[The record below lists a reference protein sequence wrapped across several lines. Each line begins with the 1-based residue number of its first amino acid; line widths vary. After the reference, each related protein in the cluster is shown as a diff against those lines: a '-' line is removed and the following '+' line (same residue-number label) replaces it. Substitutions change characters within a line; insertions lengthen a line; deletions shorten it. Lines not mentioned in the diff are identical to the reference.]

1 LWPPFLFER
10 NRQVWHK
17 VRNNISPQ
25 ENFMRLLS
33 LALVSAL
40 ALTSACQKAASPDIE
55 VAALPQIDVPALS
68 EQTMKDVTRE
78 LSLDSYEGRAP
89 GSAGETKTVAYLIS
103 KFKAAGLAP
112 GNNGSWTQDV
122 PLIEITAKNV
132 SALRIADQNG
142 KAMSFAYGS
151 EYVIGSYR
159 EAPKTEIKQSDMVFV
174 GHGIVAPEKGW
185 NDYAGVDVKGKT
197 VVVMVNDPDF
207 ENDSL
212 EGPFGGNAMTY
223 YGRWTYKYEEAAR
236 QGAAAVLII
245 HDTAP
250 AAYGWNVVNSSW
262 TGTQFL
268 AQSKDGGKSQTQANG
283 WIQKSVAKKIFA
295 AAGQNLEKQMAA
307 AKQKGFKAVPL
318 NLTASLSFEN
328 DIARKASEN
337 VVGIMKG
344 TKRPEEYVLYTA
356 HWDHL
361 GRCTAAADGDD
372 ICNGAVDN
380 ATGSAGLVALAEG
393 FAKAGAPERSVV
405 FLAVTAE
412 ESGLLGSKYYAE
424 NPVFPLSQTV
434 GGVNMDAFSMSGPAK
449 NLTVIG
455 KGKSQLD
462 IYLEAAAKSEGR
474 TPEME
479 PTPEKGFYYRSD
491 HFSFAKLGVPM
502 VYFEGGDDLVTGGKA
517 AAKAAAE
524 DYEKNR
530 YHAPSDEFDEKWDW
544 SGVMSDLKVYY
555 RVGRMLAMTDAWPN
569 WNHGDEFRAVRDKS
583 RSGK

>member
-1 LWPPFLFER
+1 
-10 NRQVWHK
+10 
-17 VRNNISPQ
+17 
-25 ENFMRLLS
+25 MRLLS

-40 ALTSACQKAASPDIE
+40 ALTSACQKAASPD
-55 VAALPQIDVPALS
+55 VALSALPDVTVPALS
-68 EQTMKDVTRE
+68 EKTMQDVTRE
-78 LSLDSYEGRAP
+78 LSLDAYEGRAP
-89 GSAGETKTVAYLIS
+89 GSIGEEKTVAYLIS
-103 KFKAAGLAP
+103 KFKAAGLEP
-112 GNNGSWTQDV
+112 GKNGSWTQDV
-122 PLIEITAKNV
+122 PLIEITAQNV

-151 EYVIGSYR
+151 DYVIGSYR
-159 EAPKTEIKQSDMVFV
+159 ETPKTEIKQSDMVFV

-185 NDYAGVDVKGKT
+185 NDYASVDVKGKT

-207 ENDSL
+207 ENEGLD
-212 EGPFGGNAMTY
+212 GPFGGKAMTY

-283 WIQKSVAKKIFA
+283 WIQKSVAKDIFA

-318 NLTASLSFEN
+318 NLTASLNFEN
-328 DIARKASEN
+328 DITRKASKN
-337 VVGIMKG
+337 VIGVMKG
-344 TKRPEEYVLYTA
+344 SKRPDEYVLYTA

-380 ATGSAGLVALAEG
+380 ATGTAALVALAEG
-393 FAKAGAPERSVV
+393 YTKAGAPDRSVV
-405 FLAVTAE
+405 FLAGTAE

-462 IYLEAAAKSEGR
+462 TYLEAAAKSEGR

-479 PTPEKGFYYRSD
+479 PTPEKGFFYRSD

-502 VYFEGGDDLVTGGKA
+502 VYFEGGDDLIIGGKA
-517 AAKAAAE
+517 AAQAAAD

-530 YHAPSDEFDEKWDW
+530 YHAPGDEFDEKWDW
-544 SGVMSDLKVYY
+544 SGVMSDLKLYY
-555 RVGRMLAMTDAWPN
+555 RVGRMLAMTNAWPN
-569 WNHGDEFRAVRDKS
+569 WNEGDEFRAVRDKS

>member
-1 LWPPFLFER
+1 
-10 NRQVWHK
+10 
-17 VRNNISPQ
+17 
-25 ENFMRLLS
+25 MRLLS

-40 ALTSACQKAASPDIE
+40 ALTSACQKAASPDLE
-55 VAALPQIDVPALS
+55 VAALPLIDVPALS

-89 GSAGETKTVAYLIS
+89 GSAGEAKTVAYLIS
-103 KFKAAGLAP
+103 EFKVAGLAP
-112 GNNGSWTQDV
+112 GNRGSWTQDV

-132 SALRIADQNG
+132 SALRIANRSG
-142 KAMSFAYGS
+142 KAMSFVYGS

-174 GHGIVAPEKGW
+174 GHGVVAPEKGW

-207 ENDSL
+207 EN
-212 EGPFGGNAMTY
+212 EGLNAPFGGKAMTY

-268 AQSKDGGKSQTQANG
+268 AQSKDGGQSQTQANG
-283 WIQKSVAKKIFA
+283 WIQKTVAKEIFA
-295 AAGQNLEKQMAA
+295 AAGQSLEKQMAA

-328 DIARKASEN
+328 DIARKASKN
-337 VVGIMKG
+337 VVGVIKG

-361 GRCTAAADGDD
+361 GHCTAAADGDD

-424 NPVFPLSQTV
+424 NPIFPLSQTV

-462 IYLEAAAKSEGR
+462 AYLEAAAKSEGR
-474 TPEME
+474 KPEME

-517 AAKAAAE
+517 AARAAAE

-530 YHAPSDEFDEKWDW
+530 YHAPGDEFDEKWDW
-544 SGVMSDLKVYY
+544 SGVMSDLKLYY
-555 RVGRMLAMTDAWPN
+555 RVGRMLAMTGAWPN
-569 WNHGDEFRAVRDKS
+569 WNDGDEFRAVRDKS

>member
-1 LWPPFLFER
+1 
-10 NRQVWHK
+10 
-17 VRNNISPQ
+17 
-25 ENFMRLLS
+25 MRLLS
-33 LALVSAL
+33 LALVSVL
-40 ALTSACQKAASPDIE
+40 ALTTACQKDASLD
-55 VAALPQIDVPALS
+55 VAIGALPQVEVPALS
-68 EQTMKDVTRE
+68 EATMKDVTRE

-89 GSAGETKTVAYLIS
+89 GSVGEEKTVAYLIS
-103 KFKAAGLAP
+103 KYKAAGLEP

-132 SALRIADQNG
+132 SALTIADRSG
-142 KAMSFAYGS
+142 KAMSFAYGN

-159 EAPKTEIKQSDMVFV
+159 ETPKTDIKQSEMVFV

-197 VVVMVNDPDF
+197 VVVMINDPDF
-207 ENDSL
+207 ENEGLD
-212 EGPFGGNAMTY
+212 GPFGGKAMTY

-283 WIQKSVAKKIFA
+283 WIQKSIAKEIFA
-295 AAGQNLEKQMAA
+295 AAGQNLDKQMAA
-307 AKQKGFKAVPL
+307 AKKKGFKAVPL
-318 NLTASLSFEN
+318 NLTASMNFEN
-328 DIARKASEN
+328 DIARKASKN
-337 VVGIMKG
+337 VIGVMKG
-344 TKRPEEYVLYTA
+344 TKRPDEYVLYTA

-380 ATGSAGLVALAEG
+380 ATGTAALVALAEG

-412 ESGLLGSKYYAE
+412 ESGLLGSKFYAE

-462 IYLEAAAKSEGR
+462 VYLEAAAKSEGR

-502 VYFEGGDDLVTGGKA
+502 VYFEGGDDSVTGGKA

-530 YHAPSDEFDEKWDW
+530 YHAPGDEFDEKWDW
-544 SGVMSDLKVYY
+544 SGVMSDLKLYY

-569 WNHGDEFRAVRDKS
+569 WNDGDEFRAVRDKS

>member
-1 LWPPFLFER
+1 
-10 NRQVWHK
+10 
-17 VRNNISPQ
+17 
-25 ENFMRLLS
+25 MRLLS
-33 LALVSAL
+33 LALVSVL
-40 ALTSACQKAASPDIE
+40 ALTSACQNVTSQDVE
-55 VAALPQIDVPALS
+55 TSALPQVDVPALS

-89 GSAGETKTVAYLIS
+89 GSAGEVKTVAYLIS
-103 KFKAAGLAP
+103 RFKAAGLEP
-112 GNNGSWTQDV
+112 GNNGNWTQDV

-132 SALRIADQNG
+132 SALNIADRNG
-142 KAMSFAYGS
+142 KAMSFAYGDA
-151 EYVIGSYR
+151 YVIGSYR
-159 EAPKTEIKQSDMVFV
+159 ETPKTEVKQSEMVFV

-207 ENDSL
+207 ENEGL
-212 EGPFGGNAMTY
+212 EGPFGGKAMTY

-268 AQSKDGGKSQTQANG
+268 AQSKDGGKSQTRANG
-283 WIQKSVAKKIFA
+283 WIQKSVAKEIFA
-295 AAGQNLEKQMAA
+295 AAGQDLEKQMAA
-307 AKQKGFKAVPL
+307 AKRKGFKAVPL
-318 NLTASLSFEN
+318 NLTASLSFDN
-328 DIARKASEN
+328 DITRKNSKN
-337 VVGIMKG
+337 VVGVMKG
-344 TKRPEEYVLYTA
+344 TKRPEEYVLYTG

-380 ATGSAGLVALAEG
+380 ATGSAALVALAEG

-424 NPVFPLSQTV
+424 NPIFPLSQTV

-530 YHAPSDEFDEKWDW
+530 YHAPGDEFDEKWDW
-544 SGVMSDLKVYY
+544 SGVMSDLKLYY

-569 WNHGDEFRAVRDKS
+569 WNDGDEFRAVRDKS
-583 RSGK
+583 RNGK

>member
-1 LWPPFLFER
+1 
-10 NRQVWHK
+10 
-17 VRNNISPQ
+17 
-25 ENFMRLLS
+25 MRLLS
-33 LALVSAL
+33 LALVSVL
-40 ALTSACQKAASPDIE
+40 ALTTACQKDPSLD
-55 VAALPQIDVPALS
+55 VSMDALPQVEVPALS
-68 EQTMKDVTRE
+68 EATMKDVTRE

-89 GSAGETKTVAYLIS
+89 GSIGEEKTVAYLIS
-103 KFKAAGLAP
+103 KYKAAGLEP

-132 SALRIADQNG
+132 SALTIADRSG
-142 KAMSFAYGS
+142 KAMSFAYGN

-159 EAPKTEIKQSDMVFV
+159 ETPKTDIKQSEMVFV

-207 ENDSL
+207 ENEGLD
-212 EGPFGGNAMTY
+212 GPFGGKAMTY
-223 YGRWTYKYEEAAR
+223 YGRWTYKFEEAAR

-283 WIQKSVAKKIFA
+283 WIQKSVAKQIFA
-295 AAGQNLEKQMAA
+295 AAGQNLDKQMAA

-318 NLTASLSFEN
+318 NLSASMNFEN
-328 DIARKASEN
+328 DIARKASKN
-337 VVGIMKG
+337 VIGVMKG
-344 TKRPEEYVLYTA
+344 TKRPDEYVLYTA

-380 ATGSAGLVALAEG
+380 ATGTAALVALAEG

-412 ESGLLGSKYYAE
+412 ESGLLGSKFYAE
-424 NPVFPLSQTV
+424 NPIFPLSQTV

-462 IYLEAAAKSEGR
+462 LYLEAAAKSEGR
-474 TPEME
+474 TPETE

-517 AAKAAAE
+517 AAMAAAE

-530 YHAPSDEFDEKWDW
+530 YHAPGDEFDEKWDW
-544 SGVMSDLKVYY
+544 SGVMSDLKLYY

-569 WNHGDEFRAVRDKS
+569 WNDGDEFRAVRDKS
-583 RSGK
+583 RNGK

>member
-1 LWPPFLFER
+1 
-10 NRQVWHK
+10 
-17 VRNNISPQ
+17 
-25 ENFMRLLS
+25 
-33 LALVSAL
+33 
-40 ALTSACQKAASPDIE
+40 
-55 VAALPQIDVPALS
+55 
-68 EQTMKDVTRE
+68 MKDVTRE

-89 GSAGETKTVAYLIS
+89 GSAGEAKTVAYLIS

-132 SALRIADQNG
+132 SALRITDRNG

-159 EAPKTEIKQSDMVFV
+159 EAPKTDIKQSDMVFV

-185 NDYAGVDVKGKT
+185 NDYAGVDVKGRT

-212 EGPFGGNAMTY
+212 EGPFGGKAMTY

-283 WIQKSVAKKIFA
+283 WIQKSVAKEIFA
-295 AAGQNLEKQMAA
+295 AAGQDLEKQMAA

-328 DIARKASEN
+328 DIARKASKN
-337 VVGIMKG
+337 VVGVMKG

-544 SGVMSDLKVYY
+544 SGVMSDLKLYY

-569 WNHGDEFRAVRDKS
+569 WNDGDEFRAVRDKS

>member
-1 LWPPFLFER
+1 
-10 NRQVWHK
+10 
-17 VRNNISPQ
+17 
-25 ENFMRLLS
+25 MRLLS
-33 LALVSAL
+33 LALVSVL
-40 ALTSACQKAASPDIE
+40 ALTTACQKDASLD
-55 VAALPQIDVPALS
+55 VSMDALPQVEVPALS
-68 EQTMKDVTRE
+68 EATMKDVTRE

-89 GSAGETKTVAYLIS
+89 GSVGEEKTVAYLIS
-103 KFKAAGLAP
+103 KYKAAGLEP

-132 SALRIADQNG
+132 SALTIADRSG
-142 KAMSFAYGS
+142 KAMSFAYGN

-159 EAPKTEIKQSDMVFV
+159 ETPKTDIKQSEMVFV

-207 ENDSL
+207 ENEGLD
-212 EGPFGGNAMTY
+212 GPFGGKAMTY

-283 WIQKSVAKKIFA
+283 WIQKSVAKEIFA
-295 AAGQNLEKQMAA
+295 AAGQNLDKQMAA

-318 NLTASLSFEN
+318 NLTASMNFEN
-328 DIARKASEN
+328 DIARKASKN
-337 VVGIMKG
+337 VIGVMKG
-344 TKRPEEYVLYTA
+344 TKRPDEYVLYTA

-380 ATGSAGLVALAEG
+380 ATGTAALVALAEG

-412 ESGLLGSKYYAE
+412 ESGLLGSKFYAE
-424 NPVFPLSQTV
+424 NPIFPLSQTV

-462 IYLEAAAKSEGR
+462 VYLEAAAKSEGR
-474 TPEME
+474 TPETE

-517 AAKAAAE
+517 AAMAAAE

-530 YHAPSDEFDEKWDW
+530 YHAPGDEFDEKWDW
-544 SGVMSDLKVYY
+544 SGVMSDLKLYY

-569 WNHGDEFRAVRDKS
+569 WNDGDEFRAVRDKS
-583 RSGK
+583 RNGK

>member
-1 LWPPFLFER
+1 
-10 NRQVWHK
+10 
-17 VRNNISPQ
+17 
-25 ENFMRLLS
+25 MRLLS

-40 ALTSACQKAASPDIE
+40 ALTSACQKVASPDM
-55 VAALPQIDVPALS
+55 ALSALPDVTVPALS
-68 EQTMKDVTRE
+68 EKTMQDVTRE
-78 LSLDSYEGRAP
+78 LSLDAYEGRAP
-89 GSAGETKTVAYLIS
+89 GSIGEEKTVAYLIS
-103 KFKAAGLAP
+103 KFKAAGLEP

-122 PLIEITAKNV
+122 PLIEITAQNV
-132 SALRIADQNG
+132 SPLRIADRNG

-159 EAPKTEIKQSDMVFV
+159 ETSKTDIKQSDMVFV

-207 ENDSL
+207 ENKGLD
-212 EGPFGGNAMTY
+212 GPFGGKAMTY

-236 QGAAAVLII
+236 QGTAAVLII

-283 WIQKSVAKKIFA
+283 WIQKSVAKDIFA

-328 DIARKASEN
+328 DITRKASKN
-337 VVGIMKG
+337 VIGVMKG
-344 TKRPEEYVLYTA
+344 TKRPDEYVLYTA

-380 ATGSAGLVALAEG
+380 ATGTAALVALAEG
-393 FAKAGAPERSVV
+393 YTKAGAPDRSVV

-462 IYLEAAAKSEGR
+462 TYLEAAAKSEGR

-479 PTPEKGFYYRSD
+479 PTPEKGFFYRSD

-502 VYFEGGDDLVTGGKA
+502 VYFEGGDDLIIGGKA
-517 AAKAAAE
+517 AAQAAAD

-530 YHAPSDEFDEKWDW
+530 YHAPGDEFDEKWDW
-544 SGVMSDLKVYY
+544 SGVMSDLKLYY
-555 RVGRMLAMTDAWPN
+555 RVGRMLAMTNAWPN
-569 WNHGDEFRAVRDKS
+569 WNAGDEFRAVRDKS

>member
-1 LWPPFLFER
+1 
-10 NRQVWHK
+10 
-17 VRNNISPQ
+17 
-25 ENFMRLLS
+25 MRLLS
-33 LALVSAL
+33 LALVSTL
-40 ALTSACQKAASPDIE
+40 ALSGGFHKAASADVE
-55 VAALPQIDVPALS
+55 TSALPQIEVPALS
-68 EQTMKDVTRE
+68 EKTMQDVTRE
-78 LSLDSYEGRAP
+78 LSLDAYEGRAP
-89 GSAGETKTVAYLIS
+89 GSIGEEKTVAHLIS
-103 KFKAAGLAP
+103 KFKAARLEP

-132 SALRIADQNG
+132 SALNIADRNG

-159 EAPKTEIKQSDMVFV
+159 ETPKTEINQSDMVFV
-174 GHGIVAPEKGW
+174 GHGIVAPERGW

-207 ENDSL
+207 ENEGLD
-212 EGPFGGNAMTY
+212 GPFGGKAMTY

-236 QGAAAVLII
+236 QGAASVLII

-268 AQSKDGGKSQTQANG
+268 AQSKDGGKRQTQANG
-283 WIQKSVAKKIFA
+283 WIQKSVAKDIFA

-328 DIARKASEN
+328 DIARKASKN
-337 VVGIMKG
+337 VIGVMKG
-344 TKRPEEYVLYTA
+344 TKRPDEYVLYTA

-380 ATGSAGLVALAEG
+380 ATGTAALVALAEG
-393 FAKAGAPERSVV
+393 YTKAGAPDRSVV

-412 ESGLLGSKYYAE
+412 ESGLLGSKFYAE

-462 IYLEAAAKSEGR
+462 AYLEAAAKSEGR

-517 AAKAAAE
+517 AAKSAAD
-524 DYEKNR
+524 DYEMNR
-530 YHAPSDEFDEKWDW
+530 YHAPGDEFDEKWDW
-544 SGVMSDLKVYY
+544 SGVMSDLKLYY

-569 WNHGDEFRAVRDKS
+569 WNEGDEFRAVRDKS

>member
-1 LWPPFLFER
+1 
-10 NRQVWHK
+10 
-17 VRNNISPQ
+17 
-25 ENFMRLLS
+25 MRLLS
-33 LALVSAL
+33 LALISAL
-40 ALTSACQKAASPDIE
+40 TLTSACQKAASPDMDT
-55 VAALPQIDVPALS
+55 AALPQIEVPALS
-68 EQTMKDVTRE
+68 EKTMQDVTRE
-78 LSLDSYEGRAP
+78 LSLDTYEGRAP
-89 GSAGETKTVAYLIS
+89 GSIGEEKTVAYLIS
-103 KFKAAGLAP
+103 KFKAAGLEP

-132 SALRIADQNG
+132 SALNIADRNG

-159 EAPKTEIKQSDMVFV
+159 EAPKTDIKQSDMVFV

-185 NDYAGVDVKGKT
+185 NDYSGVDVKGKT

-207 ENDSL
+207 ENQGLD
-212 EGPFGGNAMTY
+212 GPFGGKAMTY

-283 WIQKSVAKKIFA
+283 WIQKSVAKDIFA

-318 NLTASLSFEN
+318 NLKASLSFEN
-328 DIARKASEN
+328 DIARKASKN
-337 VVGIMKG
+337 VIGMIKG
-344 TKRPEEYVLYTA
+344 TKRPDEYVLYTA

-361 GRCTAAADGDD
+361 GRCTAAPDGDD

-380 ATGSAGLVALAEG
+380 ATGTAALVALAEG
-393 FAKAGAPERSVV
+393 FTKAGAPDRSVV

-424 NPVFPLSQTV
+424 NPIFPLSQTV

-462 IYLEAAAKSEGR
+462 TYLEAAAKSEGR

-502 VYFEGGDDLVTGGKA
+502 VYFEGGDDLIIGGKA
-517 AAKAAAE
+517 AAKAAAD

-530 YHAPSDEFDEKWDW
+530 YHAPGDEFDENWDW
-544 SGVMSDLKVYY
+544 SGVMSDLKLYY
-555 RVGRMLAMTDAWPN
+555 RVGRMLAMTNAWPN
-569 WNHGDEFRAVRDKS
+569 WNEGDEFRAVRDKS
-583 RSGK
+583 RSGR

>member
-1 LWPPFLFER
+1 
-10 NRQVWHK
+10 
-17 VRNNISPQ
+17 
-25 ENFMRLLS
+25 MRPLS
-33 LALVSAL
+33 LAIVSAL
-40 ALTSACQKAASPDIE
+40 ALSSASQTAASPAMDTS
-55 VAALPQIDVPALS
+55 ALPQIEVPVLS
-68 EQTMKDVTRE
+68 EMTMKDVTRE
-78 LSLDSYEGRAP
+78 LSLDAYEGRAP
-89 GSAGETKTVAYLIS
+89 GTIGEEKTVAHLIA
-103 KFKAAGLAP
+103 KFKAAGLEP
-112 GNNGSWTQDV
+112 GNNGIWTQDV

-132 SALRIADQNG
+132 SALNIADQNG

-159 EAPKTEIKQSDMVFV
+159 ESPTTAIKQSDMVFV
-174 GHGIVAPEKGW
+174 GHGIVAPERGW

-207 ENDSL
+207 ENEGLD
-212 EGPFGGNAMTY
+212 GPFGGKAMTY

-283 WIQKSVAKKIFA
+283 WIQKSVAKDIFA
-295 AAGQNLEKQMAA
+295 AAGQNLEKQMSA
-307 AKQKGFKAVPL
+307 AKQMGFKAVPL

-328 DIARKASEN
+328 DIARKASKN
-337 VVGIMKG
+337 VIGVMKG
-344 TKRPEEYVLYTA
+344 TKRPDEYVLYTA

-380 ATGSAGLVALAEG
+380 ATGTAALVALAEG
-393 FAKAGAPERSVV
+393 YTKAGAPDRSVV

-412 ESGLLGSKYYAE
+412 ESGLLGSKFYAE
-424 NPVFPLSQTV
+424 NPVFPMSQTV

-462 IYLEAAAKSEGR
+462 AYLEAAAKAEGR

-502 VYFEGGDDLVTGGKA
+502 VYFEGGDDLIIGGKA
-517 AAKAAAE
+517 AAQAAAD

-530 YHAPSDEFDEKWDW
+530 YHAPDDEFDENWDW
-544 SGVMSDLKVYY
+544 SGVMSDLKLYY
-555 RVGRMLAMTDAWPN
+555 RVGRMLAMTNAWPN
-569 WNHGDEFRAVRDKS
+569 WNEGDEFRAVRDKS

>member
-1 LWPPFLFER
+1 
-10 NRQVWHK
+10 
-17 VRNNISPQ
+17 
-25 ENFMRLLS
+25 MRLLS
-33 LALVSAL
+33 LALVSVL
-40 ALTSACQKAASPDIE
+40 ALTTACQKDASLD
-55 VAALPQIDVPALS
+55 VAVDALPQVTVPALS
-68 EQTMKDVTRE
+68 EATMKDVTRE

-89 GSAGETKTVAYLIS
+89 GSVGEEKTVAYLIA
-103 KFKAAGLAP
+103 KYKAAGLEP

-132 SALRIADQNG
+132 SALTIADRSG
-142 KAMSFAYGS
+142 KAMSFAYGN

-159 EAPKTEIKQSDMVFV
+159 ETPKTDIKQSEMVFV

-197 VVVMVNDPDF
+197 VVVMINDPDF
-207 ENDSL
+207 ENQGLD
-212 EGPFGGNAMTY
+212 GPFGGKAMTY

-236 QGAAAVLII
+236 QGAAVVLII

-283 WIQKSVAKKIFA
+283 WIQKSVAKQIFA
-295 AAGQNLEKQMAA
+295 AAGQNLDKQMAA
-307 AKQKGFKAVPL
+307 AKKKGFKAVPL
-318 NLTASLSFEN
+318 NLSASINFEN
-328 DIARKASEN
+328 DIARKASKN
-337 VVGIMKG
+337 VIGVMKG
-344 TKRPEEYVLYTA
+344 TKRPDEYVLYTA

-380 ATGSAGLVALAEG
+380 ATGTAALVALAEG

-412 ESGLLGSKYYAE
+412 ESGLLGSKFYAE

-462 IYLEAAAKSEGR
+462 LYLEAAAKSEGR
-474 TPEME
+474 TPETE

-530 YHAPSDEFDEKWDW
+530 YHAPGDEFDEKWDW
-544 SGVMSDLKVYY
+544 SGVMSDLKLYY
-555 RVGRMLAMTDAWPN
+555 RIGRMLAMTDAWPN
-569 WNHGDEFRAVRDKS
+569 WNDGDEFRAVRDKS
-583 RSGK
+583 RNGK

>member
-1 LWPPFLFER
+1 
-10 NRQVWHK
+10 
-17 VRNNISPQ
+17 
-25 ENFMRLLS
+25 MRPLS
-33 LALVSAL
+33 LAIVSAL
-40 ALTSACQKAASPDIE
+40 ALSSASQTAASPAIDTS
-55 VAALPQIDVPALS
+55 ALPQIEVPVLS
-68 EQTMKDVTRE
+68 EMTMKDVTRE
-78 LSLDSYEGRAP
+78 LSLDAYEGRAP
-89 GSAGETKTVAYLIS
+89 GTIGEEKTVAHLIA
-103 KFKAAGLAP
+103 KFKAAGLEP
-112 GNNGSWTQDV
+112 GNNGIWTQDV

-132 SALRIADQNG
+132 SALNIADQNG

-159 EAPKTEIKQSDMVFV
+159 ESPTTAIKQSDMVFV
-174 GHGIVAPEKGW
+174 GHGIVAPERGW

-207 ENDSL
+207 ENEGLD
-212 EGPFGGNAMTY
+212 GPFGGKAMTY

-283 WIQKSVAKKIFA
+283 WIQKSVAKDIFA
-295 AAGQNLEKQMAA
+295 AAGQNLEKQMSA
-307 AKQKGFKAVPL
+307 AKQMGFKAVPL

-328 DIARKASEN
+328 DIARKASKN
-337 VVGIMKG
+337 VIGVMKG
-344 TKRPEEYVLYTA
+344 TKRPDEYVLYTA

-380 ATGSAGLVALAEG
+380 ATGTAALVALAEG
-393 FAKAGAPERSVV
+393 YTKAGAPDRSVV

-412 ESGLLGSKYYAE
+412 ESGLLGSKFYAE

-462 IYLEAAAKSEGR
+462 AYLEAAAKAEGR

-502 VYFEGGDDLVTGGKA
+502 VYFEGGDDLIIGGKA
-517 AAKAAAE
+517 AAQAAAD

-530 YHAPSDEFDEKWDW
+530 YHAPDDEFDENWDW
-544 SGVMSDLKVYY
+544 SGVMSDLKLYY
-555 RVGRMLAMTDAWPN
+555 RVGRMLAMTNAWPN
-569 WNHGDEFRAVRDKS
+569 WNEGDEFRAVRDKS

>member
-1 LWPPFLFER
+1 
-10 NRQVWHK
+10 
-17 VRNNISPQ
+17 
-25 ENFMRLLS
+25 MRIVT
-33 LALVSAL
+33 LALCSAL
-40 ALTSACQKAASPDIE
+40 ALSACKKVEDTPAATAP
-55 VAALPQIDVPALS
+55 VAAPEMTVPALS
-68 EQTMKDVTRE
+68 EATMKDVTKE

-89 GSAGETKTVAYLIS
+89 GSAGEVKTVAYLIE
-103 KFKAAGLAP
+103 KFKAAGLEP

-122 PLIEITAKNV
+122 PLVEITAKNV
-132 SALRIADQNG
+132 SALSVANKAG

-159 EAPKTEIKQSDMVFV
+159 EKPQTKVDMSEMVFV

-197 VVVMVNDPDF
+197 VVIMINDPDF
-207 ENDSL
+207 DAKDLTGE
-212 EGPFGGNAMTY
+212 FGGKAMTY

-245 HDTAP
+245 HDDAP

-268 AQSKDGGKSQTQANG
+268 AQSKDAGASQTEANG
-283 WIQKSVAKKIFA
+283 WIQKSVAKEIFA
-295 AAGQNLEKQMAA
+295 AAGQDLDKQMTA
-307 AKQKGFKAVPL
+307 AKAKGFKAVPL
-318 NLTASLSFEN
+318 NLTASLNFEN
-328 DIARKASEN
+328 DIARKASKN
-337 VVGIMKG
+337 VIGVLKG
-344 TKRPEEYVLYTA
+344 AKRPEEYVLYTA

-361 GRCTAAADGDD
+361 GRCTPVAGDD
-372 ICNGAVDN
+372 ICNGAIDN
-380 ATGSAGLVALAEG
+380 ATGSAALVALAEG
-393 FAKAGAPERSVV
+393 HKAAGAPDRSLV

-412 ESGLLGSKYYAE
+412 ESGLLGSKFYAE

-434 GGVNMDAFSMSGPAK
+434 GGVNMDAFSLAGPAK

-455 KGKSQLD
+455 MGKSELD
-462 IYLEAAAKSEGR
+462 GYLDAAAKAEGR

-502 VYFEGGDDLVTGGKA
+502 VYFEGGDDLITGGKE
-517 AAKAAAE
+517 AAKKAAD

-530 YHAPSDEFDEKWDW
+530 YHAPGDEYDEKWDW
-544 SGVMSDLKVYY
+544 SGVMADLKLYY
-555 RVGRMLAMTDAWPN
+555 RVGRALAMTGAWPN
-569 WNHGDEFRAVRDKS
+569 WNEGDEFRAIRDKS
-583 RSGK
+583 RGVK

>member
-1 LWPPFLFER
+1 
-10 NRQVWHK
+10 
-17 VRNNISPQ
+17 
-25 ENFMRLLS
+25 MRLLS
-33 LALVSAL
+33 LALVSVL
-40 ALTSACQKAASPDIE
+40 ALTTACQKDASLD
-55 VAALPQIDVPALS
+55 VAVDALPQVEVPALS
-68 EQTMKDVTRE
+68 EATMKDVTRE

-89 GSAGETKTVAYLIS
+89 GSVGEEKTVAYLIS
-103 KFKAAGLAP
+103 KYKAAGLEP

-132 SALRIADQNG
+132 SALTIADRSG
-142 KAMSFAYGS
+142 KAMSFAYGN

-159 EAPKTEIKQSDMVFV
+159 ETPKTGIKQSEMVFV

-207 ENDSL
+207 ENEGLD
-212 EGPFGGNAMTY
+212 GPFGGKAMTY
-223 YGRWTYKYEEAAR
+223 YGRWTYKFEEAAR

-268 AQSKDGGKSQTQANG
+268 AQSKDGGKSQTKANG
-283 WIQKSVAKKIFA
+283 WIQKSVAKEIFA
-295 AAGQNLEKQMAA
+295 AAGQNLDKQMAA

-318 NLTASLSFEN
+318 NLSASMNFEN
-328 DIARKASEN
+328 DIARKASKN
-337 VVGIMKG
+337 VIGVMKG
-344 TKRPEEYVLYTA
+344 TKRPDEYVLYTA

-380 ATGSAGLVALAEG
+380 ATGTAALVALAEG

-412 ESGLLGSKYYAE
+412 ESGLLGSKFYAE
-424 NPVFPLSQTV
+424 NPIFPLSQTV

-462 IYLEAAAKSEGR
+462 LYLEAAAKSEGR
-474 TPEME
+474 TPETE

-517 AAKAAAE
+517 AAMAAAE

-530 YHAPSDEFDEKWDW
+530 YHAPGDEFDEKWDW
-544 SGVMSDLKVYY
+544 SGVMSDLKLYY
-555 RVGRMLAMTDAWPN
+555 RIGRMLAMTDAWPN
-569 WNHGDEFRAVRDKS
+569 WNDGDEFRAVRDKS
-583 RSGK
+583 RNGK